1 MLEQLVVR
9 NLVLVRSATLDL
21 HPGMNVLTGET
32 GAGKTIVAQAVSLL
46 VGGRADAGLVGSAGA
61 EAYVEATFG
70 DQLELPESLAELAP
84 DDAGGELV
92 LARRVTTVGRSRA
105 LAWGRSCTRDQLE
118 AAGGALLEMVSQHEA
133 RRLSR
138 PAVQLDLLDASA
150 DAGAA
155 RTAMTDAWRALA
167 AARRALERARGTAG
181 EAEQRRAEQQALVDA
196 VAEVAPSEHE
206 EDALGAERA
215 RLRNLDALVAAAAG
229 ALERLDPEDGAGALL
244 LAGEAA
250 HVLERVAEHDAE
262 LATLVGAI
270 ERAVADLGETAH
282 ELRAYLASLDGE
294 PGRLLAVE
302 ERLEALA
309 ELRRRFGAEHAA
321 DLLERALTAAR
332 ELGSSEDSEA
342 QLTRLEAERSACE
355 EAAFAA
361 ADRLRR
367 LRRAAGPSFAKAVE
381 GHLGELGMEGARFEV
396 VCSEAALGPR
406 GNDSVEFLL
415 AANPG
420 SPGGP
425 VGQVASGGELSRI
438 ALSVRLAAHDRGA
451 SEILVFDEIDAGIG
465 GRTAR
470 VLAEKLRV
478 LAASTQVVC
487 ITHLPQ
493 IAAVAER
500 HFLVSKRIGEATE
513 TEIVQLADEDVADEL
528 VRMLGADDGDLDA
541 RALAESLRAR

>member
-46 VGGRADAGLVGSAGA
+46 VGGRADAGLVGPAGA
-61 EAYVEATFG
+61 EAYVEATFAE
-70 DQLELPESLAELAP
+70 QAEIPEALAELAP

-92 LARRVTTVGRSRA
+92 LARRVTAAGRSRA

-133 RRLSR
+133 RRLGR

-150 DAGAA
+150 DAGQA
-155 RTAMTDAWRALA
+155 RTAMAEAWRALA
-167 AARRALERARGTAG
+167 AARRELERARGSAG
-181 EAEQRRAEQQALVDA
+181 VAEGRRAEQQALVDA
-196 VAEVAPSEHE
+196 VAQVAPSEQE

-229 ALERLDPEDGAGALL
+229 ALERLDPEDGPGALL

-250 HVLERVAEHDAE
+250 RALERVAEHDAE
-262 LATLVGAI
+262 LALLAGAI
-270 ERAVADLGETAH
+270 SRALADLGETAH
-282 ELRAYLASLDGE
+282 ELRAYAASLDGE
-294 PGRLLAVE
+294 PGRLQAVE

-321 DLLERALTAAR
+321 DLLERARVAEL
-332 ELGSSEDSEA
+332 ELGSGEDADA
-342 QLTRLEAERSACE
+342 QLARLEAERAACE
-355 EAAFAA
+355 EVAFAA

-367 LRRAAGPSFAKAVE
+367 MRRAAAPAFAEAVE
-381 GHLGELGMEGARFEV
+381 AHLGELGMEGARFEV
-396 VCSEAALGPR
+396 ACSEAALGAR
-406 GNDSVEFLL
+406 GNDAVEFLL

-420 SPGGP
+420 APGGP

-438 ALSVRLAAHDRGA
+438 ALSLRLAAHDRGA

-470 VLAEKLRV
+470 VLAEKLRT
-478 LAASTQVVC
+478 LAATTQVVC

-493 IAAVAER
+493 IAAVADR
-500 HFLVSKRIGEATE
+500 HFLVEKSVGEAAE
-513 TEIVQLADEDVADEL
+513 SEIVQLAGDEVADEL
-528 VRMLGADDGDLDA
+528 VRMLGADEGDPDA

>member
-46 VGGRADAGLVGSAGA
+46 VGGRADAGLVGPAGA

-70 DQLELPESLAELAP
+70 EQADVPEALAELAP

-92 LARRVTTVGRSRA
+92 LARRVTAAGRSRA

-133 RRLSR
+133 RRLGR

-150 DAGAA
+150 DAGQA
-155 RTAMTDAWRALA
+155 RIAMAEAWRALA
-167 AARRALERARGTAG
+167 GAHRDLERARGSAA
-181 EAEQRRAEQQALVDA
+181 EAEGRRAEQQALVDA

-229 ALERLDPEDGAGALL
+229 ALERLDPEDGPGALL

-250 HVLERVAEHDAE
+250 RALERVAEHDAE
-262 LATLVGAI
+262 LALLVGAI
-270 ERAVADLGETAH
+270 ERALADLGETAH
-282 ELRAYLASLDGE
+282 ELRAYVASLDGE
-294 PGRLLAVE
+294 PGRLEAAE

-321 DLLERALTAAR
+321 DLLERARAAER
-332 ELGSSEDSEA
+332 ELNSGEDAEA
-342 QLTRLEAERSACE
+342 LLARLEAERAACE

-367 LRRAAGPSFAKAVE
+367 LRRAASPAFAQAVE

-396 VCSEAALGPR
+396 VCSEAALGAR
-406 GNDSVEFLL
+406 GNDAVEFLL

-438 ALSVRLAAHDRGA
+438 ALSLRLAAHDRGA

-470 VLAEKLRV
+470 VLAEKLRT
-478 LAASTQVVC
+478 LAATTQVVC

-493 IAAVAER
+493 IAAVADR
-500 HFLVSKRIGEATE
+500 HFLVEKSVGAATE
-513 TEIVQLADEDVADEL
+513 SEIVQLTGERVGDEL
-528 VRMLGADDGDLDA
+528 VRMLGADEGDPDA